1 MRRIFKSERGL
12 TLLEIMIGV
21 VILGIA
27 ASMAVPRIGIA
38 MDLMEFRSTNRDVVN
53 TLRMARSSAISEKN
67 GYGVYFNSSD
77 FTATLFEKVGTFD
90 SLYEAGTDRIVR
102 VDTLG
107 GAPGTC
113 IDAIG
118 TNLTNNVVVFESDG
132 SATTGGALYTITL
145 TDNVVGV
152 AVIRI
157 LPATG
162 RVSNETWI
170 W

>member
-38 MDLMEFRSTNRDVVN
+38 MDRMEFRSTNRDVVN
-53 TLRMARSSAISEKN
+53 TLRLARSSAVSEKN
-67 GYGVYFNSSD
+67 EYGVVFSH
-77 FTATLFEKVGTFD
+77 TEKTVTLFEKLGANMY
-90 SLYEAGTDRIVR
+90 LYESGTDRIVK
-102 VDTLG
+102 VDTIG
-107 GAPGTC
+107 GVPGTC

-118 TNLTNNVVVFESDG
+118 TTLSNNTIIFEPDG
-132 SATTGGALYTITL
+132 SAVAGGTIYTIDL
-145 TDNVVGV
+145 TDDIVGV
-152 AVIRI
+152 ATISV